1 MPKIDCHAQHA
12 VVGEQ
17 EGHLDNEWQT
27 AARWVDTLFL
37 VQRGNFFIHRLL
49 AGITQAVF
57 FILFLDGFDLRR
69 DALHLQHRLHL
80 RDAQRQQRDVDDQG
94 LDHNRP
100 APVRYPCGC
109 PLQPQEQ
116 WPRDNPEEAE
126 INQRPQILSR
136 ATDARHLHR
145 LEYRKRLRAH
155 VHALDRRPLKIADC
169 SAKNFHL
176 YCFVGVGLLRI
187 ARNID
192 RIAQCDHSRVLRVLR
207 NKHRAEILIHHSGPM
222 ERPQLRV
229 PSTDLFNRQ
238 SLDILIVLV
247 LDAAGRVRRWSR
259 LIAEAGRPHGEC
271 RELTALVA
279 DGGLYTDYIAVI
291 EPEALS
297 DRQLPVRVFESDV
310 GGYGQ
315 RTRL

>member
-1 MPKIDCHAQHA
+1 
-12 VVGEQ
+12 
-17 EGHLDNEWQT
+17 
-27 AARWVDTLFL
+27 
-37 VQRGNFFIHRLL
+37 
-49 AGITQAVF
+49 
-57 FILFLDGFDLRR
+57 
-69 DALHLQHRLHL
+69 
-80 RDAQRQQRDVDDQG
+80 
-94 LDHNRP
+94 
-100 APVRYPCGC
+100 
-109 PLQPQEQ
+109 
-116 WPRDNPEEAE
+116 
-126 INQRPQILSR
+126 
-136 ATDARHLHR
+136 
-145 LEYRKRLRAH
+145 
-155 VHALDRRPLKIADC
+155 
-169 SAKNFHL
+169 
-176 YCFVGVGLLRI
+176 
-187 ARNID
+187 
-192 RIAQCDHSRVLRVLR
+192 
-207 NKHRAEILIHHSGPM
+207 M